1 MNFQSPGS
9 GYRLSSLL
17 LLPLWLVHALWLGR
31 SQALSCYFQLRCRG
45 KKNRSNDLSIWVHAA
60 SVGEVE
66 AISPLVR
73 ALYDQGESLLFTAF
87 TTSGY
92 KTIQRNFPD
101 SIETGII
108 PIDFFW
114 FCRRF
119 FRQRRIKLCLLMETE
134 LWPELLY
141 QATRNE
147 LPIIR
152 VNARLSRKSVEAPIF
167 IRYLLRRTLEYVS
180 SHLIR
185 NESDREALIQF
196 GVSPQDIKIAGNLK
210 SRVGEPIAASRLVE
224 PEYLLLASSRE
235 GEELMMLEQRPAGF
249 EKILIVIAPR
259 HPARSKSIRQQL
271 KGLGVNYAVRSQS
284 QAINLN
290 TEVYLADTLGE
301 LKALMAHAR
310 LVVMGGSFDE
320 SGGHNLIEPATLA
333 CPIITGPSD
342 SNIREDIA
350 LLGDGIGIFQVH
362 DMAECWEKITLLLDN
377 PDQSREL
384 GRHALQAVSNQS
396 DVLDRYLTEIQPYLS
411 GSSSE

>member
-1 MNFQSPGS
+1 MNFQAPGS
-9 GYRLSSLL
+9 SYRLLSLL
-17 LLPLWLVHALWLGR
+17 LLPLWLLHALLYGR
-31 SQALSCYFQLRCRG
+31 SQALKCYFQLRCWG
-45 KKNRSNDLSIWVHAA
+45 KKNHSNKPLIWVHAA

-73 ALYDQGESLLFTAF
+73 ALLDQGETLLFTAF
-87 TTSGY
+87 TPSGY
-92 KTIQRNFPD
+92 KTIQRNFSD

-134 LWPELLY
+134 LWPELLF
-141 QATRNE
+141 QATRNK

-152 VNARLSRKSVEAPIF
+152 VNARLSKKSVEAPIF
-167 IRYLLRRTLEYVS
+167 IRYLLRRTLTYVT

-185 NESDREALIQF
+185 SESDREALIQF
-196 GVSPQDIKIAGNLK
+196 GVSPQEIKIVGNLK
-210 SRVGEPIAASRLVE
+210 SRIGEAVTASRLVE
-224 PEYLLLASSRE
+224 AEYLLFASSRD
-235 GEELMMLEQRPAGF
+235 GEELMMLRQRPAGF
-249 EKILIVIAPR
+249 ERILIVIAPR
-259 HPARSKSIRQQL
+259 HPARSKSIQQQL
-271 KGLGVNYAVRSQS
+271 KGLGVNYAIRSQS
-284 QAINLN
+284 QAVDAN

-310 LVVMGGSFDE
+310 LVVMGGSFGE
-320 SGGHNLIEPATLA
+320 FGGHNLIEPATLA

-342 SNIREDIA
+342 SNICDDIA
-350 LLGDGIGIFQVH
+350 LLGDGTGIFQVR

-377 PDQSREL
+377 PDQSRAL
-384 GRHALQAVSNQS
+384 AQHALQAVSNQA

>member
-1 MNFQSPGS
+1 MNYLAPGS
-9 GYRLSSLL
+9 GYRLLSLL
-17 LLPLWLVHALWLGR
+17 LLPLWLVHALVHGR
-31 SQALSCYFQLRCRG
+31 SQTLRCYFRLRCLG
-45 KKNRSNDLSIWVHAA
+45 KKNQSNEPKIWVHAA
-60 SVGEVE
+60 SVGEVQ

-73 ALYDQGESLLFTAF
+73 ALRDQGESLLFTAF
-87 TTSGY
+87 TPSGY
-92 KTIQRNFPD
+92 KTIQGNFSD

-108 PIDFFW
+108 PIDFLW

-119 FRQRRIKLCLLMETE
+119 FRRRRIKLCLLMETE
-134 LWPELLY
+134 LWPELLF

-152 VNARLSRKSVEAPIF
+152 INARLSRKSIEAPIF
-167 IRYLLRRTLEYVS
+167 IRYIIRRTLEYVT

-196 GVSPQDIKIAGNLK
+196 GVAPQDIKIAGNLK
-210 SRVGEPIAASRLVE
+210 SRLGEPVAASRLLE
-224 PEYLLLASSRE
+224 PQYLLLASSRE
-235 GEELMMLEQRPAGF
+235 GEELMLLKQRPAGF

-259 HPARSKSIRQQL
+259 HPARSKSIQQQL
-271 KGLGVNYAVRSQS
+271 KKLGVNYAIRSQS
-284 QAINLN
+284 QAINAN

-310 LVVMGGSFDE
+310 IVVMGGSFDA
-320 SGGHNLIEPATLA
+320 SGGHNLIEPASLA

-350 LLGDGIGIFQVH
+350 LLGDGTGIYQVR

-377 PDQSREL
+377 PDQSKAL
-384 GRHALQAVSNQS
+384 GQHALQAVTNQP
-396 DVLDRYLTEIQPYLS
+396 DVLDRYLVEIRPYLS
-411 GSSSE
+411 GSSSD

>member
-9 GYRLSSLL
+9 GYRLLSLL
-17 LLPLWLVHALWLGR
+17 LLPLWLLHALLHGR
-31 SQALSCYFQLRCRG
+31 SQTLRSYFQLRCRG
-45 KKNRSNDLSIWVHAA
+45 KKNQSNEPLVWVHAA

-73 ALYDQGESLLFTAF
+73 ALRDQGESLLFTAF
-87 TTSGY
+87 TPSGY
-92 KTIQRNFPD
+92 KTIQRNFSD

-108 PIDFFW
+108 PIDFIW

-134 LWPELLY
+134 LWPELLF
-141 QATRNE
+141 QATRNR

-152 VNARLSRKSVEAPIF
+152 VNARLSRKSIEAPIF
-167 IRYLLRRTLEYVS
+167 FRYLIRRTLEYVT

-196 GVSPQDIKIAGNLK
+196 GVFPQDIKVVGNLK

-235 GEELMMLEQRPAGF
+235 GEELMMLKQRPAGF

-259 HPARSKSIRQQL
+259 HPARSKSIQQQL
-271 KGLGVNYAVRSQS
+271 KGLGINYAVRSQS
-284 QAINLN
+284 QAIDTN

-310 LVVMGGSFDE
+310 IVVMGGSFDE

-350 LLGDGIGIFQVH
+350 LLGDGTGIFQVR
-362 DMAECWEKITLLLDN
+362 DMAGCWEKITLLLDN
-377 PDQSREL
+377 PDLSREL
-384 GRHALQAVSNQS
+384 GQHALQAVSNQP
-396 DVLDRYLTEIQPYLS
+396 DVLDRYLAEIQSYL
-411 GSSSE
+411 